1 MESMIDAKAEDY
13 NKIIEFANKKN
24 VIMLAFIGSYA
35 PKRHNPSFSASA
47 SMNIK
52 DEFGVEKI
60 LNEIKDKKQDY
71 KNQKVYFLINSMGG
85 SLSSAYK
92 IARAIRLSF
101 NDITVFIPHY
111 ALSGGTLLSLIGDDI
126 RMGIMSQT
134 RSIRYSIAIQ

>member
-1 MESMIDAKAEDY
+1 MSKDDSSEIFKDMESMIDAKAEDY

-60 LNEIKDKKQDY
+60 LNEIKNRITKIKKY
-71 KNQKVYFLINSMGG
+71 IF
-85 SLSSAYK
+85 
-92 IARAIRLSF
+92 
-101 NDITVFIPHY
+101 
-111 ALSGGTLLSLIGDDI
+111 
-126 RMGIMSQT
+126 
-134 RSIRYSIAIQ
+134 